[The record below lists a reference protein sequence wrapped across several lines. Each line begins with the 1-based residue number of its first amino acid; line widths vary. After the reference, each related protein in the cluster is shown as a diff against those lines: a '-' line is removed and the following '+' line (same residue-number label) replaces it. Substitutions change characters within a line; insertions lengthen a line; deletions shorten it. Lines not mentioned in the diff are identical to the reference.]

1 VSSVLPTEVESETR
15 PDPVALSSEVASL
28 PYLFFL
34 SGISSLI
41 FEMVFTR
48 MLTYTFGNTA
58 YAVSTV
64 LAAFLG
70 GLASGAALIGRWINT
85 RPVKLRAYGTL
96 EFLIA
101 FSSVIVFACFA
112 ALPDFY
118 ANLFWKLRLGSTGIL
133 ISRALLSG
141 ALIFVP
147 AFLMG
152 GTLPVAG
159 RLLARHDNSSPLGLD
174 RIYAANTLG
183 GAAGVLLST
192 YVLTPIWGVWATVI
206 FACVL
211 NIAIFMYTELFRR
224 RAVTSEKYYP
234 LHSTASVEL
243 KVEDQANAVAILLLG
258 FLTGVVALTYEVAW
272 THCLS
277 FLVGNSVYAFGL
289 MLFVFLAGLGVG
301 ARIVATRMQ
310 KTVTWA
316 GSLAG
321 AQLLLGLVVFFTLPV
336 WSVVPKF
343 FSRGVAGAYNFDIGI
358 IAGLLFLRISYVFW
372 RNHRAGVTLPKSQL
386 RTYESHI
393 ASLVFFIIVVCFLPF
408 VQGNETTYFM
418 AGELLRFLIV
428 FGLMI
433 GPAVLLGLSFPLLL
447 NMYCQSSNRS
457 GKQVGKL
464 YAVNTIGSVVGS
476 LVTGF
481 VLLSKLG
488 SYSTLRGAAAT
499 NVALGASVALSML
512 SLSPPR
518 KFLCLAMTVLTMSVL
533 LLTPGSWNFD
543 SITGSYAYF
552 DPGWSGEKVLFARED
567 VQSGLTSVVE
577 SRGLRVLLSNGKFQG
592 DSGQEQATQARFA
605 LIPAL
610 FTREF
615 NRGLVI
621 GLGVG
626 GTLRTTTSLPFKHID
641 VAELAPGVVE
651 AAREQ
656 FSDVNKLVFDRDPR
670 VSLKITDGRNFLLL
684 SRDEYDYITL
694 ELTSLWISGEG
705 DLYNQEFYEL
715 CRSHLNEHGV
725 LQQWVALHHLRTKEL
740 LVLLNTVGKIFPH
753 VALFTKPSV
762 GHAWLVASASPLS
775 MDYSEIAA
783 LDESADLRPELDAA
797 HLPSMWSLLGE
808 MTLHE
813 ASFRRA
819 VAEMPKV
826 TGLPSNFVSS
836 DFHPYLEYQAPKGI
850 TVPYDTITANMDFL
864 NRFKDPGVPDALV
877 IGGLPSE
884 NERYLIK
891 GYIAEAQG
899 RLKDARDSFDMVQ
912 GPERE
917 QALKSTARIMAR
929 QEHDRDQH

>member
-1 VSSVLPTEVESETR
+1 MSSVLQTEFENEIKA
-15 PDPVALSSEVASL
+15 DPAALSSEAASL

-41 FEMVFTR
+41 FEIVFTR

-58 YAVSTV
+58 HAVSTV

-70 GLASGAALIGRWINT
+70 GLASGAALIGRWIDT
-85 RPVKLRAYGTL
+85 RPVRLRTYGTL
-96 EFLIA
+96 ELFIA
-101 FSSVIVFACFA
+101 LSSIIVFTCFA

-118 ANLFWKLRLGSTGIL
+118 GNLYWKLRLEGAGIL
-133 ISRALLSG
+133 ISRAILSG

-152 GTLPVAG
+152 GTLPVAA
-159 RLLARHDNSSPLGLD
+159 RLLAQRVNNIRPHLD

-192 YVLTPIWGVWATVI
+192 YVLTPIWGVWAAVI

-211 NIAIFMYTELFRR
+211 NIAIFVYTELLQR
-224 RAVTSEKYYP
+224 RAVSLKRYHP
-234 LHSTASVEL
+234 FHSTATGEL
-243 KVEDQANAVAILLLG
+243 NVEDQASARSILLLG

-277 FLVGNSVYAFGL
+277 FLIGNSVYAFGL

-301 ARIVATRMQ
+301 ARIVTTRMQ
-310 KTVTWA
+310 KAVTWA
-316 GSLAG
+316 RSLAG

-336 WSVVPKF
+336 WSVIPKL
-343 FSRGVAGAYNFDIGI
+343 FSRGAAGAYNFDIGI
-358 IAGLLFLRISYVFW
+358 IAGLLFLRISYLFW
-372 RNHRAGVTLPKSQL
+372 GNRQKGVSLPKSRL
-386 RTYESHI
+386 RTYEAHI
-393 ASLVFFIIVVCFLPF
+393 EALLFFIVVVCFLPF
-408 VQGNETTYFM
+408 VQANEATFFM

-433 GPAVLLGLSFPLLL
+433 VPAVLLGLSFPLLL
-447 NMYCQSSNRS
+447 NMYCQSSNHS
-457 GKQVGKL
+457 GKQVGRL

-481 VLLSKLG
+481 VLLPKLG

-499 NVALGASVALSML
+499 DVAIAAGVGLSML
-512 SLSPPR
+512 SFSRSR
-518 KFLCLAMTVLTMSVL
+518 KFLCLAMTVFTMSVL
-533 LLTPGSWNFD
+533 LLTPGSWNFG
-543 SITGSYAYF
+543 SITGSYAYL
-552 DPGWSGEKVLFARED
+552 DPGWSGEKVLFTQED

-577 SRGLRVLLSNGKFQG
+577 SSGLRVLLSNGKFQG
-592 DSGQEQATQARFA
+592 DSGQEQTTQARFA

-610 FTREF
+610 FTHQF

-626 GTLRTTTSLPFKHID
+626 GTLRTTASLPFKNID

-651 AAREQ
+651 AAREH

-670 VSLKITDGRNFLLL
+670 VSLKIADGRNFLLL
-684 SRDEYDYITL
+684 SRDKYDFITL

-705 DLYNQEFYEL
+705 DLYNKEFYEL
-715 CRSHLNEHGV
+715 CRAHLNEHGV

-740 LVLLNTVGKIFPH
+740 LVLLNTVGKVFPH
-753 VALFTKPSV
+753 VALFTRPSV
-762 GHAWLVASASPLS
+762 GHAWLVASARQLS
-775 MDYSEIAA
+775 IDYSEIAA
-783 LDESADLRPELDAA
+783 LDDSADLRPELDAV

-808 MTLHE
+808 MTLYE

-819 VAEMPKV
+819 VTEMPQL
-826 TGLPSNFVSS
+826 TGLPPNFISS

-864 NRFKDPGVPDALV
+864 NRFRDPVVLDALA
-877 IGGLPSE
+877 ISSLPSE

-891 GYIAEAQG
+891 GYIAEAQAK
-899 RLKDARDSFDMVQ
+899 LENAKASFDLVQ
-912 GPERE
+912 GPVRE
-917 QALKSTARIMAR
+917 QALNSTARIRAR